1 MEKKDI
7 DPQLRRN
14 LLTGGWTIVAP
25 ARSRRP
31 GVGEEARRVKSPCP
45 FCPGN
50 ERLTPPEVWV
60 ESEAPRPKDGP
71 GWNIRVV
78 PNLYPALDASFP
90 PRTWKGG
97 RRALPAGGFHEV
109 IIHSPRHDLS
119 LSRMDPGPAHRLM
132 RAYRLRYRALCR
144 DPRVKQ
150 VLIILNHGRE
160 AGASLEHPHTQVF
173 ALPLVPRAVR
183 EELARFR
190 RAATRGC
197 LLCAAVEEARREGR
211 MVLENGT
218 FAALVPFASRQ
229 PYETWFVPLRH
240 GGDFSRAGDAEL
252 RGMAD
257 VLRRVLGGMADLLD
271 DPPYNLWL
279 HSAPCDGSEH
289 AYYHWHLE
297 LIPRLAITAG
307 FELASG
313 MFINP
318 LPPEEAAQGIRGIIG

>member
-1 MEKKDI
+1 MAQRDI
-7 DPQLRRN
+7 DPELRRD
-14 LLTGGWTIVAP
+14 LLTGGWTILAP

-31 GVGEEARRVKSPCP
+31 GGGRERRRRGPCP

-50 ERLTPPEVWV
+50 ERLTPPEVWA
-60 ESEAPRPKDGP
+60 ESEGPRPKDGP

-78 PNLYPALDASFP
+78 PNLYPALIENPGAGG
-90 PRTWKGG
+90 KAG
-97 RRALPAGGFHEV
+97 RRIPARGYHEV

-119 LSRMDPGPAHRLM
+119 LERMDPESAYRLM
-132 RAYRLRYRALCR
+132 RAYRLRYRELCKHPWVR
-144 DPRVKQ
+144 Q
-150 VLIILNHGRE
+150 VLVILNHGRE

-183 EELARFR
+183 EELGSWR
-190 RAATRGC
+190 RAALRGC
-197 LLCAAVEEARREGR
+197 PLCAAVEEARREER
-211 MVLENGT
+211 LILENGS
-218 FAALVPFASRQ
+218 FAALAPFASRQ

-240 GGDFSRAGDAEL
+240 GEDFSRAGEAEL

-257 VLRRVLGGMADLLD
+257 ILSRVLKGLAELLD
-271 DPPYNLWL
+271 NPPYNLWL

-297 LIPRLAITAG
+297 LIPRLTVTAG

-313 MFINP
+313 LFINP
-318 LPPEEAAQGIRGIIG
+318 LPPEEAARRLRGLTG